1 MVVAKTVGYVYA
13 IEAAFPLIAGA
24 IDPSTSFAASVGLKA
39 LGRDCFTLHESD
51 PANELRFHIC
61 CVPPLPT
68 LLVGFPSR
76 PALAP
81 LRR

>member
-39 LGRDCFTLHESD
+39 LGRYCLTMAL
-51 PANELRFHIC
+51 
-61 CVPPLPT
+61 V
-68 LLVGFPSR
+68 LLTVGAI
-76 PALAP
+76 ALA
-81 LRR
+81 LRTAGARRVL